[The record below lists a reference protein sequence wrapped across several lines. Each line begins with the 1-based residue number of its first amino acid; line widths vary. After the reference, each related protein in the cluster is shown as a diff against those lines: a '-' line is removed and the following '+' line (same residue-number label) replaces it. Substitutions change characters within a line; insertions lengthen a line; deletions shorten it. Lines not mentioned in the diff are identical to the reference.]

1 MDLNY
6 SLLNLSKKFKEN
18 KPLIEAYFKGQP
30 VEGFNDNSNE
40 GTIMGLGIV
49 AFLVLFIFGLSI
61 WIWAIISLVK
71 YWKVLPD
78 WAKIIGLL
86 ALLPVLPIGGPIV
99 TLIIVYVA
107 KPKESTNAYKFRFY

>member
-1 MDLNY
+1 MDAKY
-6 SLLNLSKKFKEN
+6 SLLNLSKNFKEN

-30 VEGFNDNSNE
+30 VEGLDNNG
-40 GTIMGLGIV
+40 GTIMGLGVI
-49 AFLVLFIFGLSI
+49 AFLILFVIGLSI
-61 WIWAIISLVK
+61 WIWAIVSLVK

-99 TLIIVYVA
+99 TLIVVYVA